1 MKGIVIT
8 TFYVILSSIEH
19 DFANGENFKNI
30 TLVKWINENKR
41 GIIAMSYCEQMFK
54 YGLGGEDWHKFEK
67 EDSFGL
73 SIGYYFAVQ
82 KMTLRFK
89 YYK

>member
-1 MKGIVIT
+1 M
-8 TFYVILSSIEH
+8 S
-19 DFANGENFKNI
+19 
-30 TLVKWINENKR
+30 ENKR

-82 KMTLRFK
+82 NMTLRFK

>member
-1 MKGIVIT
+1 
-8 TFYVILSSIEH
+8 
-19 DFANGENFKNI
+19 
-30 TLVKWINENKR
+30 
-41 GIIAMSYCEQMFK
+41 MSYCEQMFK
-54 YGLGGEDWHKFEK
+54 YGLGGEDWHKFAK
-67 EDSFGL
+67 KKDSFGL

>member
-1 MKGIVIT
+1 
-8 TFYVILSSIEH
+8 
-19 DFANGENFKNI
+19 
-30 TLVKWINENKR
+30 
-41 GIIAMSYCEQMFK
+41 MSYCEQMFK
-54 YGLGGEDWHKFEK
+54 YGLGGEDWHRFKK

-82 KMTLRFK
+82 KMRLRFK